1 MRISST
7 EVKVRTEGGT
17 RGPGVGTGGGRSMGA
32 EGSTPVIISC
42 LHGSG
47 TASEADVTGGSHGGT
62 LGNFGKRRQW
72 QCFLGAVQKD
82 PGLGPVPFRISKI
95 KTNITFFPLAI
106 GQRGGNSTWAHW
118 TRCV

>member
-1 MRISST
+1 
-7 EVKVRTEGGT
+7 VKEAVGGM
-17 RGPGVGTGGGRSMGA
+17 RGPGVGTEGGGLMGA
-32 EGSTPVIISC
+32 EGLTPVIISC
-42 LHGSG
+42 PLGSRMVG
-47 TASEADVTGGSHGGT
+47 EAEITGGPHGGT

-106 GQRGGNSTWAHW
+106 GQRGGNSAWAHW
-118 TRCV
+118 TRYV